1 MISRLLSAL
10 LLIFLSPIFV
20 VVSILIFLDDG
31 FPIFFKQK
39 RVGLNN
45 SIFSIYKNY
54 SECPIYMVQ
63 KRPVLAKKQG
73 MYSIIAMDG
82 RILKRGHDLSNVLK
96 VFNQKTLRIV
106 KS

>member
-1 MISRLLSAL
+1 MSNLYGPKEA
-10 LLIFLSPIFV
+10 
-20 VVSILIFLDDG
+20 
-31 FPIFFKQK
+31 
-39 RVGLNN
+39 
-45 SIFSIYKNY
+45 
-54 SECPIYMVQ
+54 
-63 KRPVLAKKQG
+63 VLAKKQG